1 MAGPRYGI
9 FGGTFDP
16 PHIAHLILAEEAHV
30 QLHLNRVLWIVTP
43 EPPHKRGHPLTPWP
57 LRVRLVQAAVADN
70 PAFEVS
76 LLEGERPGPHFAVET
91 MRILRERYPEA
102 VLVYLMGGDSLAG
115 LPSWHRPAEFVALC
129 DEIGVLR
136 RPYDSVDL
144 QRLEVQIP
152 GLQDKVRFLDTPLLD
167 VSATDIRRRVAQ
179 GLPYRYFVHPGVAH
193 LIQAL
198 GLYRQAP
205 VALAKTPA
213 GGPGWISTP

>member
-9 FGGTFDP
+9 FGGSFDP

-30 QLHLNRVLWIVTP
+30 QLQLDRVLWIVTP
-43 EPPHKRGHPLTPWP
+43 VPPHKRDARLTPWP

-76 LLEGERPGPHFAVET
+76 LLEGERPGPHYAVET
-91 MRILRERYPEA
+91 MRILRDRYPDA
-102 VLVYLMGGDSLAG
+102 TLVYLMGGDSLAD
-115 LPSWHRPAEFVALC
+115 LPSWHRPSEFVALC

-136 RPYDSVDL
+136 RPFDTVDL
-144 QRLEVQIP
+144 EVLEKTLP
-152 GLQDKVRFLDTPLLD
+152 GLEAKVRFLDTPLLD
-167 VSATDIRRRVAQ
+167 ISATHIRQRVAR

-198 GLYRQAP
+198 GLYRLSRIREAD
-205 VALAKTPA
+205 A
-213 GGPGWISTP
+213 